1 MLLDLL
7 MKEKKKNNN
16 KESEPLITKENG
28 LTISYKKKQFN
39 EYFPT
44 LLEEITGNKKKVRK
58 ESIKS
63 DLYPPSTNR
72 THPIP
77 NELIYP
83 GSIDFI
89 RRCSTKEE
97 AMSILDFLLKRE
109 EITYPD
115 YLAIKEEISEEDGLN
130 RFISKHGGY
139 KPPGYY
145 ELKYRNLMRQK
156 EKKKK

>member
-7 MKEKKKNNN
+7 MKQKKRNNN
-16 KESEPLITKENG
+16 KESDPLITKENG
-28 LTISYKKKQFN
+28 LTLTYKKNQFN

-44 LLEEITGNKKKVRK
+44 LLEEITGNKKKVRI
-58 ESIKS
+58 ESIEN
-63 DLYPPSTNR
+63 DLNPTSMNL

-77 NELIYP
+77 NELMQP
-83 GSIDFI
+83 GAIDFI

-97 AMSILDFLLKRE
+97 AISILDFLLKRR
-109 EITYPD
+109 EITNPD
-115 YLAIKEEISEEDGLN
+115 YLAIKEEISEEGGLN

-145 ELKYRNLMRQK
+145 ELKYRNLMKQK
-156 EKKKK
+156 EKKE

>member
-28 LTISYKKKQFN
+28 LTISYKKIQFN

-44 LLEEITGNKKKVRK
+44 LLEEITGNKKKVRI
-58 ESIKS
+58 ESIES
-63 DLYPPSTNR
+63 DLNPPSTNR

-77 NELIYP
+77 NELMYP
-83 GSIDFI
+83 GAIDFI

-97 AMSILDFLLKRE
+97 AVSILDFLLKRE
-109 EITYPD
+109 EITNPD

-145 ELKYRNLMRQK
+145 ELKYRNLMKQK
-156 EKKKK
+156 EKKK